1 MRNGPIALAGVSC
14 ETKDAIFGARCV
26 DLSSRTFF
34 LASSVR
40 QSSVRFYWNVICYSF
55 ILLTIHRLLLSLGI
69 ALPGLNRFFHSLVS
83 TWRSITLPIACPK
96 ILSNAFLLWSITESV
111 QIYKSGVAIKV
122 HLQLVTLRRLIFA
135 KLRRRSIEMTP
146 GGNDHCEK
154 VHANMSTT
162 FEYFEV
168 LHLEQS
174 QNDLSAGIVFQD
186 LGESSRIA
194 RYLEAPSLLD
204 VRLLDRSLYQK

>member
-1 MRNGPIALAGVSC
+1 
-14 ETKDAIFGARCV
+14 
-26 DLSSRTFF
+26 
-34 LASSVR
+34 
-40 QSSVRFYWNVICYSF
+40 
-55 ILLTIHRLLLSLGI
+55 
-69 ALPGLNRFFHSLVS
+69 
-83 TWRSITLPIACPK
+83 
-96 ILSNAFLLWSITESV
+96 
-111 QIYKSGVAIKV
+111 
-122 HLQLVTLRRLIFA
+122 
-135 KLRRRSIEMTP
+135 MTP

-154 VHANMSTT
+154 VRANMSPT

-174 QNDLSAGIVFQD
+174 QNDLFAGIVFQD